1 VKEEKEKMTEIVMN
15 QSELAAEIAAR
26 LRDEVA
32 AAVKAQSVGVATTAT
47 TAEGEGVSF
56 GDFLKCVATND
67 VQRLRAVYKSSKAL
81 DETTGAS
88 GGFLVPT
95 QFEERIRAVGAPMLF
110 DQLVA
115 AGRGPLMLRTNAA
128 ELALPVLEQDQ
139 APNVESSALVGGVRL
154 VWREQSADVAESE
167 PRFEQRIFRPHAADA
182 YVAASTELITDA
194 PQALEDTL
202 VTLFGRA
209 YAVLRARVMLRGTGV
224 GQPRGIVGHPA
235 TISVARSTTG
245 TQVERDTDTIL
256 AMIQRLLPGSA
267 TAVWI
272 AHPFWR
278 SRLMATRLAET
289 LLYTVNG
296 QSLVYGDTLAGIPIA
311 YSEHLPAVA
320 EAGSLVLADLSYYA
334 MVERA
339 GFSVAFSEH
348 VRFLKRQSVWL
359 FGVRIDGAPLVNAP
373 LILADGAGTNTVSP
387 FVEIAAGQ

>member
-1 VKEEKEKMTEIVMN
+1 MKEGTKEMTEIVMN
-15 QSELAAEIAAR
+15 QAELAAEIAAR

-32 AAVKAQSVGVATTAT
+32 AAVKAQSVGVATGAPA
-47 TAEGEGVSF
+47 AEDGGSF
-56 GDFLKCVATND
+56 GDFLKCVATGD
-67 VQRLRAVYKSSKAL
+67 VQRLRAVYKSTKAL

-154 VWREQSADVAESE
+154 IWREQSADVQESE
-167 PRFEQRIFRPHAADA
+167 PKFEQRIFRPHAADA

-209 YAVLRARVMLRGTGV
+209 YAALRARVMLRGTGV
-224 GQPRGIVGHPA
+224 GQPRGIIGHPA
-235 TISVARSTTG
+235 SISVARSTTG

-278 SRLMATRLAET
+278 ARLMATRLAET

-311 YSEHLPAVA
+311 YSEHLPAVTG
-320 EAGSLVLADLSYYA
+320 AGSLILADLSYYA

-339 GFSVAFSEH
+339 SFSVAFSEH

-373 LILADGAGTNTVSP
+373 LILADGADNNTVSP
-387 FVEIAAGQ
+387 FVEIAAGT

>member
-1 VKEEKEKMTEIVMN
+1 MTEIVMN

-47 TAEGEGVSF
+47 TSEGEGVSF

-67 VQRLRAVYKSSKAL
+67 VQRLRAVYKSAKAL

-182 YVAASTELITDA
+182 YVAAATELITDA

-245 TQVERDTDTIL
+245 TQVERDTDTVL

-278 SRLMATRLAET
+278 ARLMATRLGDT

-339 GFSVAFSEH
+339 SFSVAFSEH

-359 FGVRIDGAPLVNAP
+359 FGVRIDGAPLINAP

-387 FVEIAAGQ
+387 FVEIAAGT

>member
-1 VKEEKEKMTEIVMN
+1 MTEIVMN

-32 AAVKAQSVGVATTAT
+32 AAVKAQSVGVVTSPPA
-47 TAEGEGVSF
+47 AEDGGSF
-56 GDFLKCVATND
+56 GDFLKCVAFND

-81 DETTGAS
+81 DETSGAS

-95 QFEERIRAVGAPMLF
+95 QFEQRIREVGAPMLF

-154 VWREQSADVAESE
+154 IWREQSADVQESE
-167 PRFEQRIFRPHAADA
+167 PKFEQRIFRPHSADA

-209 YAVLRARVMLRGTGV
+209 YAVLKARVMLRGTGV

-235 TISVARSTTG
+235 SISVTRATGG
-245 TQVERDTDTIL
+245 TQVENDTNTIL
-256 AMIQRLLPGSA
+256 QMIQRLLPGSA

-311 YSEHLPAVA
+311 YSEHLPTVTS
-320 EAGSLVLADLSYYA
+320 AGSLILADLSYYA
-334 MVERA
+334 FVERA
-339 GFSVAFSEH
+339 SFSVAFSEH

-359 FGVRIDGAPLVNAP
+359 FGVRVDGAPLVNAP
-373 LILADGAGTNTVSP
+373 LILADGAGNNTVSP
-387 FVEIAAGQ
+387 FVEIAAGT

>member
-1 VKEEKEKMTEIVMN
+1 MTEIVMN

-26 LRDEVA
+26 LREEVA
-32 AAVKAQSVGVATTAT
+32 AAIKAQNVGVATTPV
-47 TAEGEGVSF
+47 AEGEGSF

-81 DETTGAS
+81 DETTGAG

-154 VWREQSADVAESE
+154 IWREQSADVQESE
-167 PRFEQRIFRPHAADA
+167 PKFEQRIFRPHAADA

-202 VTLFGRA
+202 VSLFGRA

-235 TISVARSTTG
+235 SISVARSTIG

-278 SRLMATRLAET
+278 ARLMATRLAET

-311 YSEHLPAVA
+311 YSEHLPAVTG
-320 EAGSLVLADLSYYA
+320 AGSLILADLSYYA

-339 GFSVAFSEH
+339 SFSVAFSEH

-373 LILADGAGTNTVSP
+373 LILADGAGNNTVSP

>member
-1 VKEEKEKMTEIVMN
+1 MTEIVMN

-26 LRDEVA
+26 LREEVA

-81 DETTGAS
+81 DETTGAG

-154 VWREQSADVAESE
+154 IWREQSADVAESE

-235 TISVARSTTG
+235 AISVSRATG
-245 TQVERDTDTIL
+245 GNQVENDTNTVL

-278 SRLMATRLAET
+278 SRLMATRLGDT

-311 YSEHLPAVA
+311 YSEHLPEVTG
-320 EAGSLVLADLSYYA
+320 AGSLILADLSYYA

-339 GFSVAFSEH
+339 SFSVAYSEH
-348 VRFLKRQSVWL
+348 ARFLKRQSVWL
-359 FGVRIDGAPLVNAP
+359 FGVRVDGAPLVNAP
-373 LILADGAGTNTVSP
+373 LILADGAGNNTVSP
-387 FVEIAAGQ
+387 FVEIAAGT

>member
-1 VKEEKEKMTEIVMN
+1 MTEIVMN

-32 AAVKAQSVGVATTAT
+32 AAVKAQSVGVATTPV
-47 TAEGEGVSF
+47 AEGEGVSF

-67 VQRLRAVYKSSKAL
+67 VQRLRAVYKSAKAL

-88 GGFLVPT
+88 GGFLVPA

-182 YVAASTELITDA
+182 YVAASTELISDA

-245 TQVERDTDTIL
+245 TQVERDTATIL
-256 AMIQRLLPGSA
+256 DMIQRLLPGSA

-278 SRLMATRLAET
+278 ARLMATRLSET

-311 YSEHLPAVA
+311 YSEHLPEVTG
-320 EAGSLVLADLSYYA
+320 AGSLILADLSYYA

-373 LILADGAGTNTVSP
+373 LILADGAGNNTVSP

>member
-1 VKEEKEKMTEIVMN
+1 MTEIVMN

-32 AAVKAQSVGVATTAT
+32 AAVKAQAVGVATNAPAA
-47 TAEGEGVSF
+47 AEGEGSF
-56 GDFLKCVATND
+56 GDFLKCVAAGD

-81 DETTGAS
+81 DETTGAG

-95 QFEERIRAVGAPMLF
+95 QFEQRIRAVGAPMLF

-128 ELALPVLEQDQ
+128 ELALPALEQDQ

-154 VWREQSADVAESE
+154 IWREQSADVQESE

-182 YVAASTELITDA
+182 YVAAATELITDA

-202 VTLFGRA
+202 VSLFGRA
-209 YAVLRARVMLRGTGV
+209 YATLKARVILRGTGV

-235 TISVARSTTG
+235 SISVARATGG
-245 TQVERDTDTIL
+245 TQVENDTNTVL

-278 SRLMATRLAET
+278 SRLMATRLADT
-289 LLYTVNG
+289 LLYVANG

-320 EAGSLVLADLSYYA
+320 NAGSLILADLSYYA
-334 MVERA
+334 LVERA
-339 GFSVAFSEH
+339 SFSVAYSEH
-348 VRFLKRQSVWL
+348 ARFLKRQSVWL

-373 LILADGAGTNTVSP
+373 LTLADGAGNNTVSP
-387 FVEIAAGQ
+387 FVEIGS

>member
-1 VKEEKEKMTEIVMN
+1 MTEIVMN

-26 LRDEVA
+26 LREEVA
-32 AAVKAQSVGVATTAT
+32 AAVKAQNVGVATSAPA
-47 TAEGEGVSF
+47 AEDDASF

-67 VQRLRAVYKSSKAL
+67 VRRLRAVYKSSKAL
-81 DETTGAS
+81 DETSGAN

-115 AGRGPLMLRTNAA
+115 AGRGPLVLRTNAA

-154 VWREQSADVAESE
+154 VWREQSANVQESE
-167 PRFEQRIFRPHAADA
+167 PKFEQRIFRPHAADA
-182 YVAASTELITDA
+182 YVAAATELITDA

-202 VTLFGRA
+202 VSLFGRA
-209 YAVLRARVMLRGTGV
+209 YAVLKARVMLRGTGV

-235 TISVARSTTG
+235 AISVTRATGG
-245 TQVERDTDTIL
+245 TQVENDTNTIL
-256 AMIQRLLPGSA
+256 QMIQRLLPGSA

-272 AHPFWR
+272 ANPFWR
-278 SRLMATRLAET
+278 ARLMATRLAET

-311 YSEHLPAVA
+311 YSEHLPKVTS
-320 EAGSLVLADLSYYA
+320 AGSLILADLSYYA

-339 GFSVAFSEH
+339 SFSVAFSEH
-348 VRFLKRQSVWL
+348 ARFLKRQSVWL

-373 LILADGAGTNTVSP
+373 LILADGEGNNTVSP
-387 FVEIAAGQ
+387 FVEIAAGSQ

>member
-1 VKEEKEKMTEIVMN
+1 MTEIVMN

-47 TAEGEGVSF
+47 TSEGEGVSF

-67 VQRLRAVYKSSKAL
+67 VQRLRAVYKSAKAL

-182 YVAASTELITDA
+182 YVAAATELITDA

-235 TISVARSTTG
+235 AISVTRATGG
-245 TQVERDTDTIL
+245 TQVENDTATIL
-256 AMIQRLLPGSA
+256 DMIQRLLPGSA

-278 SRLMATRLAET
+278 ARLMATRLGDT

-339 GFSVAFSEH
+339 SFSVAFSEH

>member
-1 VKEEKEKMTEIVMN
+1 MTEIVMN

-32 AAVKAQSVGVATTAT
+32 AAVKAQSVGVATGAPA
-47 TAEGEGVSF
+47 AEDGGSF
-56 GDFLKCVATND
+56 GDFLKCVATGD
-67 VQRLRAVYKSSKAL
+67 VQRLRAVYKSTKAL

-154 VWREQSADVAESE
+154 IWREQSADVQESE
-167 PRFEQRIFRPHAADA
+167 PKFEQRIFRPHAADA

-202 VTLFGRA
+202 VNLFGRA
-209 YAVLRARVMLRGTGV
+209 YAVLKARVMLRGTGV
-224 GQPRGIVGHPA
+224 GQPRGIIGHPA
-235 TISVARSTTG
+235 SISVARSTTG

-278 SRLMATRLAET
+278 ARLMATRLAET

-311 YSEHLPAVA
+311 YSEHLPAVTG
-320 EAGSLVLADLSYYA
+320 AGSLILADLSYYA

-339 GFSVAFSEH
+339 SFSVAFSEH

-373 LILADGAGTNTVSP
+373 LILADGAGNNTVSP
-387 FVEIAAGQ
+387 FVEIAAGT

>member
-1 VKEEKEKMTEIVMN
+1 MTEIVMN

-154 VWREQSADVAESE
+154 IWREQSADVLESE
-167 PRFEQRIFRPHAADA
+167 PKFEQKIFRPHAADA
-182 YVAASTELITDA
+182 YVAAATELITDA

-209 YAVLRARVMLRGTGV
+209 YAVLKARVMLRGTGV

-235 TISVARSTTG
+235 AISVTRSTTG
-245 TQVERDTDTIL
+245 TQVERDTDTVL

-278 SRLMATRLAET
+278 ARLMATRLAET

-296 QSLVYGDTLAGIPIA
+296 QSLIYGDTLAGIPIA

-334 MVERA
+334 FVERA

-373 LILADGAGTNTVSP
+373 LILADGAGNNTVSP
-387 FVEIAAGQ
+387 FVQIAAGT

>member
-1 VKEEKEKMTEIVMN
+1 MDVVLN
-15 QSELAAEIAAR
+15 QAELAAEIAAR

-32 AAVKAQSVGVATTAT
+32 AAVKAQNVGVATNAPA
-47 TAEGEGVSF
+47 AEDGASF

-67 VQRLRAVYKSSKAL
+67 VRRLRAVYKSSKAL
-81 DETTGAS
+81 DETTGAG

-95 QFEERIRAVGAPMLF
+95 QFEQRIREVGAPMLF

-139 APNVESSALVGGVRL
+139 APNIESSALIGGVRL
-154 VWREQSADVAESE
+154 IWREQSADVAESE
-167 PRFEQRIFRPHAADA
+167 PKFEQRIFRPHAADA

-202 VTLFGRA
+202 VNLFGRA
-209 YAVLRARVMLRGTGV
+209 YAVLKARVMLRGTGV

-235 TISVARSTTG
+235 AIGVARVTGG
-245 TQVERDTDTIL
+245 TQVENDTNTIL
-256 AMIQRLLPGSA
+256 QMIQRLLPGSA

-278 SRLMATRLAET
+278 ARLMATRLGET

-311 YSEHLPAVA
+311 YSEHLPAVTD
-320 EAGSLVLADLSYYA
+320 AGSLILADLSYYVF
-334 MVERA
+334 VERA

-387 FVEIAAGQ
+387 FVEIAAGT

>member
-1 VKEEKEKMTEIVMN
+1 MKEETEQMTEIVMN

-32 AAVKAQSVGVATTAT
+32 AAVKAQAVGVATNAPAA
-47 TAEGEGVSF
+47 AEGEGSF
-56 GDFLKCVATND
+56 GDFLKCVAAGD

-81 DETTGAS
+81 DETTGAG

-95 QFEERIRAVGAPMLF
+95 QFEQRIRAVGAPMLF

-128 ELALPVLEQDQ
+128 ELALPALEQDQ

-154 VWREQSADVAESE
+154 IWREQSADVQESE

-182 YVAASTELITDA
+182 YVAAATELITDA

-202 VTLFGRA
+202 VSLFGRA
-209 YAVLRARVMLRGTGV
+209 YATLKARVILRGTGV

-235 TISVARSTTG
+235 SISVARATGG
-245 TQVERDTDTIL
+245 TQVENDTNTVL

-278 SRLMATRLAET
+278 SRLMATRLADT
-289 LLYTVNG
+289 LLYVANG

-320 EAGSLVLADLSYYA
+320 NAGSLILADLSYYA
-334 MVERA
+334 LVERA
-339 GFSVAFSEH
+339 SFSVAYSEH
-348 VRFLKRQSVWL
+348 ARFLKRQSVWL

-373 LILADGAGTNTVSP
+373 LTLADGAGNNTVSP
-387 FVEIAAGQ
+387 FVEIGS

>member
-1 VKEEKEKMTEIVMN
+1 MKEETKEMTEIVMN
-15 QSELAAEIAAR
+15 QAELAAEIAAR

-32 AAVKAQSVGVATTAT
+32 AAVKAQSVGVATGAPA
-47 TAEGEGVSF
+47 AEDGGSF

-67 VQRLRAVYKSSKAL
+67 VQRLRAVYKSTKAL

-154 VWREQSADVAESE
+154 IWREQSADVQESE
-167 PRFEQRIFRPHAADA
+167 PKFEQRIFRPHAADA

-202 VTLFGRA
+202 VNLFGRA
-209 YAVLRARVMLRGTGV
+209 YAVLKARVMLRGTGV

-235 TISVARSTTG
+235 SISVARSTTG

-278 SRLMATRLAET
+278 ARLMATRLAET

-311 YSEHLPAVA
+311 YSEHLPAVTG
-320 EAGSLVLADLSYYA
+320 AGSLILADLSYYA

-339 GFSVAFSEH
+339 SFSVAFSEH

-373 LILADGAGTNTVSP
+373 LILADGAGNNTVSP
-387 FVEIAAGQ
+387 FVEIAAGT

>member
-1 VKEEKEKMTEIVMN
+1 MN

-67 VQRLRAVYKSSKAL
+67 VQRLRAVYKSAKAL

-88 GGFLVPT
+88 GGFLVPA

-182 YVAASTELITDA
+182 YVAASTELISDA

-245 TQVERDTDTIL
+245 TQVERDTDTVL

-278 SRLMATRLAET
+278 SRLMATRLGDT

-311 YSEHLPAVA
+311 YSEHLPAVTG
-320 EAGSLVLADLSYYA
+320 AGSLVLADLSYYA

-339 GFSVAFSEH
+339 SFSVAFSEH

>member
-1 VKEEKEKMTEIVMN
+1 MTEIVMN

-32 AAVKAQSVGVATTAT
+32 AAVKAQSVGVVTTPV
-47 TAEGEGVSF
+47 AEGEGSF
-56 GDFLKCVATND
+56 GDFLKCVATGD
-67 VQRLRAVYKSSKAL
+67 VQRLRAVYKSTKAL

-110 DQLVA
+110 DQLVT

-154 VWREQSADVAESE
+154 IWREQSADVQESE
-167 PRFEQRIFRPHAADA
+167 PKFEQRIFRPHAADA

-202 VTLFGRA
+202 VSLFGRA
-209 YAVLRARVMLRGTGV
+209 YAVLKARVMLRGTGV
-224 GQPRGIVGHPA
+224 GQPRGIIGHPA
-235 TISVARSTTG
+235 AISVARATSG
-245 TQVERDTDTIL
+245 TQVEKDTDTIL

-278 SRLMATRLAET
+278 ARLMATRLSET

-311 YSEHLPAVA
+311 YSEHLPTVTS
-320 EAGSLVLADLSYYA
+320 AGSLVLADLSYYA

-339 GFSVAFSEH
+339 SFSVAFSEH

-359 FGVRIDGAPLVNAP
+359 FGVRVDGAPLVNAP
-373 LILADGAGTNTVSP
+373 LILADGAGNNTVSP
-387 FVEIAAGQ
+387 FVEIAAGT

>member
-32 AAVKAQSVGVATTAT
+32 AAVKAQSVGVATTPV
-47 TAEGEGVSF
+47 AEGEGSF

-67 VQRLRAVYKSSKAL
+67 VQRLRAVYKSAKAL

-154 VWREQSADVAESE
+154 IWREQSADVAESE

-182 YVAASTELITDA
+182 YVAAATELITDA

-202 VTLFGRA
+202 VSLFGRA

-235 TISVARSTTG
+235 TISVTRSTTG
-245 TQVERDTDTIL
+245 TQVERDTTTIL
-256 AMIQRLLPGSA
+256 DMIQRLLPGSA

-278 SRLMATRLAET
+278 ARLMATRLGDT

-311 YSEHLPAVA
+311 YSEHLPAVTG
-320 EAGSLVLADLSYYA
+320 AGSLILADLSYYA

>member
-1 VKEEKEKMTEIVMN
+1 MTEIVMN

-56 GDFLKCVATND
+56 GDFLKCVATGD
-67 VQRLRAVYKSSKAL
+67 TRRLREVYKSAKAL
-81 DETTGAS
+81 DETTGAG

-154 VWREQSADVAESE
+154 IWREQSADVAESE

-182 YVAASTELITDA
+182 YVAAATELITDA

-202 VTLFGRA
+202 VSLFGRA
-209 YAVLRARVMLRGTGV
+209 YAVLKARVMLRGTGV

-235 TISVARSTTG
+235 TISVTRSTTG
-245 TQVERDTDTIL
+245 TQVERDTTTIL
-256 AMIQRLLPGSA
+256 DMIQRLLPGSA

-278 SRLMATRLAET
+278 ARLMATRLGDT

-311 YSEHLPAVA
+311 YSEHLPAVTG
-320 EAGSLVLADLSYYA
+320 AGSLILADLSYYA

-339 GFSVAFSEH
+339 SFSVAFSEH

-387 FVEIAAGQ
+387 FVEIAAEQ

>member
-1 VKEEKEKMTEIVMN
+1 MTEIVMN

-26 LRDEVA
+26 LREEVA
-32 AAVKAQSVGVATTAT
+32 AAVKAQNVGVATSAPA
-47 TAEGEGVSF
+47 AEDDASF

-67 VQRLRAVYKSSKAL
+67 VRRLRAVYKSSKAL
-81 DETTGAS
+81 DETSGAS

-110 DQLVA
+110 DQLVS

-154 VWREQSADVAESE
+154 IWREQSADVQESE
-167 PRFEQRIFRPHAADA
+167 PRFEQRIFRPHSADA
-182 YVAASTELITDA
+182 YVAAATELITDA

-202 VTLFGRA
+202 VSLFGRA
-209 YAVLRARVMLRGTGV
+209 YAVLKARVMLRGTGV

-235 TISVARSTTG
+235 AISVTRATGG
-245 TQVERDTDTIL
+245 TQVENDTNTIL
-256 AMIQRLLPGSA
+256 QMIQRLLPGSA

-278 SRLMATRLAET
+278 SRLMATRLSET

-311 YSEHLPAVA
+311 YSEHLPTVTS
-320 EAGSLVLADLSYYA
+320 AGSLVLADLSYYA

-339 GFSVAFSEH
+339 SFSVAFSEH

-359 FGVRIDGAPLVNAP
+359 FGVRVDGAPLVNAP
-373 LILADGAGTNTVSP
+373 LILADGAGNNTVSP
-387 FVEIAAGQ
+387 FVEIAAGS

>member
-1 VKEEKEKMTEIVMN
+1 MTEIVMN
-15 QSELAAEIAAR
+15 QAELAAEIAAR
-26 LRDEVA
+26 LREEVA
-32 AAVKAQSVGVATTAT
+32 AAVKARDVGVATGAPA
-47 TAEGEGVSF
+47 AEDGGSF
-56 GDFLKCVATND
+56 GDFLKCVALND
-67 VQRLRAVYKSSKAL
+67 VQRLRAVYKSAKAL
-81 DETTGAS
+81 DETTGAG

-139 APNVESSALVGGVRL
+139 EPNVESSALVGGVRL
-154 VWREQSADVAESE
+154 IWREQSADVQESE

-182 YVAASTELITDA
+182 YVAAATELITDA

-209 YAVLRARVMLRGTGV
+209 YAVLKARVMLRGTGV

-235 TISVARSTTG
+235 SISVTRATSG
-245 TQVERDTDTIL
+245 TQVEKDTDTIL

-311 YSEHLPAVA
+311 YSEHLPTVTS
-320 EAGSLVLADLSYYA
+320 AGSLILADLSYYA
-334 MVERA
+334 LVERA
-339 GFSVAFSEH
+339 SFSVAYSEH

-359 FGVRIDGAPLVNAP
+359 FGVRVDGAPLVNAP
-373 LILADGAGTNTVSP
+373 LILADGAGNNTVSP
-387 FVEIAAGQ
+387 FVEIAAGT

>member
-1 VKEEKEKMTEIVMN
+1 MTEIVMN

-32 AAVKAQSVGVATTAT
+32 AAVKAQSVGVVTTPV
-47 TAEGEGVSF
+47 AEGEGSF
-56 GDFLKCVATND
+56 GDFLKCVATGD
-67 VQRLRAVYKSSKAL
+67 VQRLRAVYKSTKAL

-110 DQLVA
+110 DQLVT

-154 VWREQSADVAESE
+154 IWREQSADVQESE
-167 PRFEQRIFRPHAADA
+167 PKFEQRIFRPHAADA

-202 VTLFGRA
+202 VSLFGRA
-209 YAVLRARVMLRGTGV
+209 YAVLKARVMLRGTGV
-224 GQPRGIVGHPA
+224 GQPRGIIGHPA
-235 TISVARSTTG
+235 SISVTRATSG
-245 TQVERDTDTIL
+245 TQVEKDTDTIL

-278 SRLMATRLAET
+278 ARLMATRLSET
-289 LLYTVNG
+289 LLCTVNG

-311 YSEHLPAVA
+311 YSEHLPTVTS
-320 EAGSLVLADLSYYA
+320 AGSLVLADLSYYA

-339 GFSVAFSEH
+339 SFSVAFSEH

-359 FGVRIDGAPLVNAP
+359 FGVRVDGAPLVNAP
-373 LILADGAGTNTVSP
+373 LILADGAGNNTVSP
-387 FVEIAAGQ
+387 FVEIAAGT

>member
-1 VKEEKEKMTEIVMN
+1 MTEIVMN

-32 AAVKAQSVGVATTAT
+32 AAVKAQSVGVATTPV
-47 TAEGEGVSF
+47 AEGEGSF
-56 GDFLKCVATND
+56 GDFLKCVATGD
-67 VQRLRAVYKSSKAL
+67 TRRLREVYKSAKAL
-81 DETTGAS
+81 DETTGAG

-182 YVAASTELITDA
+182 YVAASTELISDA

-235 TISVARSTTG
+235 AISVARSTTG

-278 SRLMATRLAET
+278 ARLMATRLAET

-311 YSEHLPAVA
+311 YSEHLPAVTG
-320 EAGSLVLADLSYYA
+320 AGSLILADLSYYA

-373 LILADGAGTNTVSP
+373 LILADGAGNNTVSP

>member
-1 VKEEKEKMTEIVMN
+1 MTEIVMN
-15 QSELAAEIAAR
+15 RSELAAEIAAR

-32 AAVKAQSVGVATTAT
+32 AAVKAQNVGVATTAT
-47 TAEGEGVSF
+47 AAEGEGVSF

-67 VQRLRAVYKSSKAL
+67 VQRLRAVYKSVKAL
-81 DETTGAS
+81 DETTGAG

-235 TISVARSTTG
+235 AISVSRATG
-245 TQVERDTDTIL
+245 GNQVENDTNTVL

-278 SRLMATRLAET
+278 ARLMATRLGET

-311 YSEHLPAVA
+311 YSEHLPTVTS
-320 EAGSLVLADLSYYA
+320 AGSLVLADLSYYA

-339 GFSVAFSEH
+339 SFSVAFSEH

-373 LILADGAGTNTVSP
+373 LILADGAGNNTVSP
-387 FVEIAAGQ
+387 FVEIAAGT

>member
-1 VKEEKEKMTEIVMN
+1 MTEIVMN

-26 LRDEVA
+26 LREEVA
-32 AAVKAQSVGVATTAT
+32 AAIKAQNVGVATAAP
-47 TAEGEGVSF
+47 TAEDGASF

-81 DETTGAS
+81 DETTGS
-88 GGFLVPT
+88 GGGFLVPT

-154 VWREQSADVAESE
+154 IWREQSADVAESE
-167 PRFEQRIFRPHAADA
+167 PKFEQRIFRPHAADA
-182 YVAASTELITDA
+182 YVAASTELISDA

-209 YAVLRARVMLRGTGV
+209 YAVLKARVMLRGTGV

-235 TISVARSTTG
+235 TISVTRATGG
-245 TQVERDTDTIL
+245 TQVENDTDTVL

-278 SRLMATRLAET
+278 SRLMATRLGDT
-289 LLYTVNG
+289 LLYIANG

-311 YSEHLPAVA
+311 YSEHLPAVNS
-320 EAGSLVLADLSYYA
+320 AGSLVLADLSYYA

-339 GFSVAFSEH
+339 SFSVAFSEH

-373 LILADGAGTNTVSP
+373 FILADGAGNNTVSP
-387 FVEIAAGQ
+387 FVQIAAGT

>member
-1 VKEEKEKMTEIVMN
+1 MTEIVMN
-15 QSELAAEIAAR
+15 QAELAAEIAAR
-26 LRDEVA
+26 LREEVA
-32 AAVKAQSVGVATTAT
+32 AAVKAQSVGVTTSAPA
-47 TAEGEGVSF
+47 AEDGGSF
-56 GDFLKCVATND
+56 GDFLKCVARND
-67 VQRLRAVYKSSKAL
+67 VQRLRAVYKSAKAL

-139 APNVESSALVGGVRL
+139 PPNVESSALVGGVRL
-154 VWREQSADVAESE
+154 IWREQSADVQESE

-182 YVAASTELITDA
+182 YVAAATELITDA

-202 VTLFGRA
+202 VSLFGRA
-209 YAVLRARVMLRGTGV
+209 YAVLKARVMLRGTGV

-235 TISVARSTTG
+235 AISVARATSG
-245 TQVERDTDTIL
+245 TQVEKDTDTIL

-278 SRLMATRLAET
+278 ARLMATRLSET

-311 YSEHLPAVA
+311 YSEHLPTVTS
-320 EAGSLVLADLSYYA
+320 AGSLVLADLSYYA

-339 GFSVAFSEH
+339 SFSVAFSEH

-373 LILADGAGTNTVSP
+373 LILADGAGNNTVSP
-387 FVEIAAGQ
+387 FVEIAAGT

>member
-1 VKEEKEKMTEIVMN
+1 VKEEEMTEIVMN

-26 LRDEVA
+26 LREEVA
-32 AAVKAQSVGVATTAT
+32 AAIKAQNVGVATAPA
-47 TAEGEGVSF
+47 AEGEGSF
-56 GDFLKCVATND
+56 GDFLKCVATGD
-67 VQRLRAVYKSSKAL
+67 VQRLRTVYKSSKAL
-81 DETTGAS
+81 DETTGAG

-154 VWREQSADVAESE
+154 IWREQSADVAESE

-182 YVAASTELITDA
+182 YVAASTELISDA

-209 YAVLRARVMLRGTGV
+209 YAVLKARVMLRGTGV

-235 TISVARSTTG
+235 SISVARSTTG
-245 TQVERDTDTIL
+245 TQVERDTDTVL

-278 SRLMATRLAET
+278 SRLMATRLGET

-311 YSEHLPAVA
+311 YSEHLPAVTG
-320 EAGSLVLADLSYYA
+320 AGSLILADLSYYA
-334 MVERA
+334 FVERA

-359 FGVRIDGAPLVNAP
+359 FGVRLDGAPLINAP

-387 FVEIAAGQ
+387 FVEIAAGA

>member
-1 VKEEKEKMTEIVMN
+1 MKEGTKEMTEIVMN
-15 QSELAAEIAAR
+15 QAELAAEIAAR

-32 AAVKAQSVGVATTAT
+32 AAVKAQSVGVATGAPA
-47 TAEGEGVSF
+47 AEDGGSF
-56 GDFLKCVATND
+56 GDFLKCVATGD
-67 VQRLRAVYKSSKAL
+67 VQRLRAVYKSTKAL

-154 VWREQSADVAESE
+154 IWREQSADVQESE
-167 PRFEQRIFRPHAADA
+167 PKFEQRIFRPHAADA

-202 VTLFGRA
+202 VSLFGRA
-209 YAVLRARVMLRGTGV
+209 YAVLKARVMLRGTGV

-235 TISVARSTTG
+235 SISVARSTTG

-278 SRLMATRLAET
+278 ARLMATRLAET

-311 YSEHLPAVA
+311 YSEHLPAVTG
-320 EAGSLVLADLSYYA
+320 AGSLILADLSYYA

-339 GFSVAFSEH
+339 SFSVAFSEH

-373 LILADGAGTNTVSP
+373 LILADGADNNTVSP
-387 FVEIAAGQ
+387 FVEIAAGT

>member
-1 VKEEKEKMTEIVMN
+1 
-15 QSELAAEIAAR
+15 
-26 LRDEVA
+26 VA

-47 TAEGEGVSF
+47 TSEGEGVSF
-56 GDFLKCVATND
+56 GDFLKCVATGD
-67 VQRLRAVYKSSKAL
+67 TRRLREVYKSAKAL
-81 DETTGAS
+81 DETTGAG

-235 TISVARSTTG
+235 SISVARSTTG
-245 TQVERDTDTIL
+245 TQVERDTDTVL

-278 SRLMATRLAET
+278 ARLMATRLAET

-359 FGVRIDGAPLVNAP
+359 FGVRIDGAPLINAP
-373 LILADGAGTNTVSP
+373 LILADGAGNNTVSP
-387 FVEIAAGQ
+387 FVEIAAGT

>member
-1 VKEEKEKMTEIVMN
+1 MTEIVMN

-47 TAEGEGVSF
+47 TSEGEGVSF

-67 VQRLRAVYKSSKAL
+67 VQRLRAVYKSAKAL

-88 GGFLVPT
+88 GGFLVPA

-209 YAVLRARVMLRGTGV
+209 YAVLKARVMLRGTGV

-235 TISVARSTTG
+235 TISVTRSTTG
-245 TQVERDTDTIL
+245 TQVERDTTTIL
-256 AMIQRLLPGSA
+256 DMIQRLLPGSA

-278 SRLMATRLAET
+278 ARLMATRLAET

-296 QSLVYGDTLAGIPIA
+296 QSLIYGDTLAGIPIA

-339 GFSVAFSEH
+339 SFSVAFSEH

-387 FVEIAAGQ
+387 FVEIAAG

>member
-1 VKEEKEKMTEIVMN
+1 MTEIVMN

-32 AAVKAQSVGVATTAT
+32 AAVKAQSVGVATSAPA
-47 TAEGEGVSF
+47 AEDDASF
-56 GDFLKCVATND
+56 GDFLKCVATNN

-81 DETTGAS
+81 DETTGAG

-115 AGRGPLMLRTNAA
+115 AGRGPLVLRTNAA

-154 VWREQSADVAESE
+154 VWREQSADVQESE

-182 YVAASTELITDA
+182 YVAAATELITDA

-202 VTLFGRA
+202 VSLFGRA
-209 YAVLRARVMLRGTGV
+209 YAVLKARVMLRGTGV

-235 TISVARSTTG
+235 AISVTRATGG
-245 TQVERDTDTIL
+245 TQVENDTNTIL
-256 AMIQRLLPGSA
+256 QMIQRLLPGSA

-278 SRLMATRLAET
+278 ARLMATRLAET

-311 YSEHLPAVA
+311 YSEHLPTVTS
-320 EAGSLVLADLSYYA
+320 AGSLILADLSYYA

-339 GFSVAFSEH
+339 SFSVAFSEH

-373 LILADGAGTNTVSP
+373 LILADGEGNNTVSP
-387 FVEIAAGQ
+387 FVEIAAGSQ

>member
-1 VKEEKEKMTEIVMN
+1 MTEIVMN

-32 AAVKAQSVGVATTAT
+32 AAVKAQSVGVATGAPA
-47 TAEGEGVSF
+47 AEDGGSF
-56 GDFLKCVATND
+56 GDFLKCVATGD
-67 VQRLRAVYKSSKAL
+67 TQRLRAVYKSSKAL
-81 DETTGAS
+81 DETTGAG

-154 VWREQSADVAESE
+154 IWREQSADVQESE

-202 VTLFGRA
+202 VNLFGRA
-209 YAVLRARVMLRGTGV
+209 YAVLKARVMLRGTGV
-224 GQPRGIVGHPA
+224 GQPRGIIGHPA
-235 TISVARSTTG
+235 SISVARSTTG

-278 SRLMATRLAET
+278 ARLMATRLAET

-311 YSEHLPAVA
+311 YSEHLPAVTG
-320 EAGSLVLADLSYYA
+320 AGSLILADLSYYA

-339 GFSVAFSEH
+339 SFSVAFSEH

-373 LILADGAGTNTVSP
+373 LILADGAGNNTVSP
-387 FVEIAAGQ
+387 FVEIAAGT

>member
-1 VKEEKEKMTEIVMN
+1 MTEIVMN

-26 LRDEVA
+26 LREEVA
-32 AAVKAQSVGVATTAT
+32 AAVKAQNVGVATGAPA
-47 TAEGEGVSF
+47 AEAEAGSF
-56 GDFLKCVATND
+56 SDFLKCVATGD
-67 VQRLRAVYKSSKAL
+67 TQRLRTVYKSAKAL
-81 DETTGAS
+81 DETTGAG

-128 ELALPVLEQDQ
+128 ELALPTLEQDQ
-139 APNVESSALVGGVRL
+139 APNVESSALIGGVRL
-154 VWREQSADVAESE
+154 IWREQSADVGESE

-182 YVAASTELITDA
+182 YVAASTELISDA

-209 YAVLRARVMLRGTGV
+209 YAVLKARVMLRGTGV

-235 TISVARSTTG
+235 SISVTRATG
-245 TQVERDTDTIL
+245 GAQVENDTNTIL

-278 SRLMATRLAET
+278 SRLMATRLGET

-296 QSLVYGDTLAGIPIA
+296 QSLIYGDTLAGIPIA
-311 YSEHLPAVA
+311 YSEHLPTVTS
-320 EAGSLVLADLSYYA
+320 AGSLILADLSYYA
-334 MVERA
+334 FVERA
-339 GFSVAFSEH
+339 SFSVAYSEH
-348 VRFLKRQSVWL
+348 VRFLKRQAVWL

-373 LILADGAGTNTVSP
+373 LILADGAGNNAVSP
-387 FVEIAAGQ
+387 FVEIAAGA

>member
-1 VKEEKEKMTEIVMN
+1 VKEETKEMTEIVMN
-15 QSELAAEIAAR
+15 QAELAAEIAAR
-26 LRDEVA
+26 LREEVA
-32 AAVKAQSVGVATTAT
+32 AAVKAQSVGVTTSAPA
-47 TAEGEGVSF
+47 AEDGGSF
-56 GDFLKCVATND
+56 GDFLKCVAFND
-67 VQRLRAVYKSSKAL
+67 VQRLRAVYKSTKAL
-81 DETTGAS
+81 DETSGAS

-154 VWREQSADVAESE
+154 IWREQSADVQESE
-167 PRFEQRIFRPHAADA
+167 PKFEQRIFRPHAADA
-182 YVAASTELITDA
+182 YVAAATELITDA

-202 VTLFGRA
+202 VSLFGRA
-209 YAVLRARVMLRGTGV
+209 YAVLKARVMLRGTGV

-235 TISVARSTTG
+235 AISVTRATGG
-245 TQVERDTDTIL
+245 TQVENDTNTIL
-256 AMIQRLLPGSA
+256 QMIQRLLPGSA

-278 SRLMATRLAET
+278 SRLMATRLSET

-311 YSEHLPAVA
+311 YSEHLPTVTS
-320 EAGSLVLADLSYYA
+320 AGSLVLADLSYYA

-339 GFSVAFSEH
+339 SFSVAFSEH

-373 LILADGAGTNTVSP
+373 LILADGAGNNTVSP
-387 FVEIAAGQ
+387 FVEIEAGS

>member
-1 VKEEKEKMTEIVMN
+1 MTEIVMN

-47 TAEGEGVSF
+47 TSEGEGVSF

-67 VQRLRAVYKSSKAL
+67 VQRLRAVYKSAKAL

-182 YVAASTELITDA
+182 YVAAATELITDA

-202 VTLFGRA
+202 VTLFGRT
-209 YAVLRARVMLRGTGV
+209 YAVLKARVMLRGTGV

-235 TISVARSTTG
+235 AISVARSTTG
-245 TQVERDTDTIL
+245 TQVERDTDTVL

-278 SRLMATRLAET
+278 ARLMATRLSET

-311 YSEHLPAVA
+311 YSEHLPEVTG
-320 EAGSLVLADLSYYA
+320 AGSLILADLSYYA

-359 FGVRIDGAPLVNAP
+359 FGVRIDGAPLINAP

>member
-1 VKEEKEKMTEIVMN
+1 MTEIVMN

-32 AAVKAQSVGVATTAT
+32 AAVKAQSVGVATGAPA
-47 TAEGEGVSF
+47 AEDGGSF

-67 VQRLRAVYKSSKAL
+67 VQRLRAVYKSAKAL
-81 DETTGAS
+81 DETTGAG

-115 AGRGPLMLRTNAA
+115 AGRGPLVLRTNAA

-154 VWREQSADVAESE
+154 IWREQSADVQESE

-224 GQPRGIVGHPA
+224 GQPRGIIGHPA
-235 TISVARSTTG
+235 SISVARSTTG

-278 SRLMATRLAET
+278 ARLMATRLAET

-311 YSEHLPAVA
+311 YSEHLPAVTG
-320 EAGSLVLADLSYYA
+320 AGSLILADLSYYA

-339 GFSVAFSEH
+339 SFSVAFSEH

-373 LILADGAGTNTVSP
+373 LILADGAGNNTVSP
-387 FVEIAAGQ
+387 FVEIAAGT